1 MATEQTEGPETPTT
15 LEATALVEPTTGPP
29 ASRLLS
35 AEDVSAI
42 KARAV
47 EITRDLEVASGS
59 KELELADGIS
69 AVGTQAQRRAG
80 GELDFLRTRVG
91 EMLNDKGA
99 AGQVTKDLVE
109 LRVALGKISP
119 AHSNASGLLRAMP
132 FSNNL
137 VRQLERIAVRYETVS
152 RQVMVVERRLV
163 EGRSLLRRD
172 NIELRKLYEEVEA
185 QQNPLERNAY
195 LGEAL
200 MTELEALLARTSDP
214 AKRERI
220 QTVLFDVAMR
230 VQDLRTMQEVHTQF
244 FVSIEMTRVN
254 NSRLGQAVERT
265 LSLTTSTL
273 MVGLALQAA
282 LSRQRRVLDA
292 TERTRAFLGDLIV
305 SNATAINQHVSE
317 IGDVYRNPV
326 VAIEKL
332 NQAHNALV
340 EALDTAGRLEA
351 EGIELAKA
359 NIARLR
365 QLTAEISERA
375 TGMNAREESS
385 SVEA

>member
-1 MATEQTEGPETPTT
+1 
-15 LEATALVEPTTGPP
+15 
-29 ASRLLS
+29 
-35 AEDVSAI
+35 
-42 KARAV
+42 
-47 EITRDLEVASGS
+47 
-59 KELELADGIS
+59 
-69 AVGTQAQRRAG
+69 
-80 GELDFLRTRVG
+80 
-91 EMLNDKGA
+91 
-99 AGQVTKDLVE
+99 
-109 LRVALGKISP
+109 
-119 AHSNASGLLRAMP
+119 MP

-375 TGMNAREESS
+375 TGMNAREEIS

>member
-1 MATEQTEGPETPTT
+1 
-15 LEATALVEPTTGPP
+15 
-29 ASRLLS
+29 
-35 AEDVSAI
+35 
-42 KARAV
+42 
-47 EITRDLEVASGS
+47 
-59 KELELADGIS
+59 
-69 AVGTQAQRRAG
+69 
-80 GELDFLRTRVG
+80 
-91 EMLNDKGA
+91 
-99 AGQVTKDLVE
+99 
-109 LRVALGKISP
+109 
-119 AHSNASGLLRAMP
+119 
-132 FSNNL
+132 
-137 VRQLERIAVRYETVS
+137 
-152 RQVMVVERRLV
+152 
-163 EGRSLLRRD
+163 
-172 NIELRKLYEEVEA
+172 
-185 QQNPLERNAY
+185 
-195 LGEAL
+195 
-200 MTELEALLARTSDP
+200 
-214 AKRERI
+214 
-220 QTVLFDVAMR
+220 
-230 VQDLRTMQEVHTQF
+230 
-244 FVSIEMTRVN
+244 
-254 NSRLGQAVERT
+254 
-265 LSLTTSTL
+265 

-351 EGIELAKA
+351 EGIEIAKA

>member
-1 MATEQTEGPETPTT
+1 
-15 LEATALVEPTTGPP
+15 
-29 ASRLLS
+29 
-35 AEDVSAI
+35 
-42 KARAV
+42 
-47 EITRDLEVASGS
+47 
-59 KELELADGIS
+59 
-69 AVGTQAQRRAG
+69 
-80 GELDFLRTRVG
+80 
-91 EMLNDKGA
+91 MLNDKGA

-273 MVGLALQAA
+273 MVGLAPQAA

-351 EGIELAKA
+351 EGIEIAKA

-375 TGMNAREESS
+375 TGMNAREEIS

>member
-80 GELDFLRTRVG
+80 DELDFLRTRVG

-351 EGIELAKA
+351 EGIEIAKA